1 LLLSDRRIGLKLEGS
16 SARSCH
22 LPWFKGLNKEQIQA
36 VKSTQG
42 PLLILAG
49 AGSGKTTV
57 LVSRTGH
64 IISSG
69 LATASEILVLTFTNK
84 AAKELG
90 ERVSKK
96 LSSFQGKSKDK
107 IWTGTFHGFGLEFLK
122 KNYRA
127 ADLPKKFGLI
137 DSADSRFIIKDLLKN
152 KTHST
157 GNAGYD
163 IETLQK
169 LLSDMRSGK
178 KISPDT
184 PEAYTDMAEWI
195 LPDYIS
201 RMHSLGVVD
210 FDGLLLKP
218 IEILRENA
226 FLKEKYREKYKYL
239 MVDEF
244 QDTNKIQMDLVM
256 ELTGEKQ
263 NLAVVGDDDQSIYGW
278 RGAEIKNILN
288 FPKLFK
294 KCEVVRLETNYRST
308 PEILKMANAIIERNE
323 DRHTKTLA
331 PRKGVK
337 SGPLPEVF
345 VYKDEDT
352 ECEEVVSLI
361 RHYNRANSLDDIAV
375 LFRSNSQGAILEGA
389 LRQNSIPYEMTGGP
403 ALIDRK
409 EVRDVISYI
418 KSALFP
424 NDISLRRI
432 LNVPHRGIGD
442 TSVHKIIEHQK
453 ESGESFIKS
462 LRAWE
467 KAGVNTKTG
476 LSITDFFDLLYDM
489 RVKLLKATEKY
500 ETLLP
505 KIFKEIKYR
514 DLVLGSYKDGATAM
528 RKWQLVEI
536 LGRILDG
543 FVKNADG
550 DRESVIKDFVD
561 ALSLREPELSKE
573 KKEKKVQLLTFHAS
587 KGLEFPIV
595 ILMGVDEGLIPH
607 ETLGHDTSEERR
619 LFYVG
624 VTRAMNEL
632 ILTRAAVRKRYGK
645 TRQTAPSRFLAAL
658 PGDLYN
664 LYESGIKPISE
675 NQRVGMLADLY
686 KSLDVKS
693 KEHAAKE
700 KS

>member
-1 LLLSDRRIGLKLEGS
+1 MTDWI
-16 SARSCH
+16 
-22 LPWFKGLNKEQIQA
+22 KGLNKEQIEA
-36 VKSTQG
+36 VKSTEG

-64 IISSG
+64 IISQN
-69 LATASEILVLTFTNK
+69 LATPDEILILTFTNK
-84 AAKELG
+84 AAKELN

-96 LSSFQGKSKDK
+96 LSPQKRSKEK

-122 KNYRA
+122 KNYKA

-152 KTHST
+152 KTHSSGSGGFDT
-157 GNAGYD
+157 
-163 IETLQK
+163 ETLQR
-169 LLSDMRSGK
+169 LISDLRAGK
-178 KISPDT
+178 KLSPDT
-184 PEAYTDMAEWI
+184 PEAYQDMAEWL

-210 FDGLLLKP
+210 FDGLLLRP
-218 IEILRENA
+218 IEILKENDY
-226 FLKEKYREKYKYL
+226 LREKYQNKFKYV

-256 ELTGEKQ
+256 TLTGENQ

-294 KCEVVRLETNYRST
+294 DCKVVRLETNYRST
-308 PEILKMANAIIERNE
+308 PQILKMANAIIESNE
-323 DRHTKTLA
+323 DRHKKKLA
-331 PRKGVK
+331 PRKGVET
-337 SGPLPEVF
+337 GPLPEVF

-352 ECEEVVSLI
+352 ECEEVASLI
-361 RHYNRANSLDDIAV
+361 RHYNRTRNLDDISV
-375 LFRSNSQGAILEGA
+375 LFRSNSQGALLEGA
-389 LRQNSIPYEMTGGP
+389 LRQNRIPYEMTGGP

-409 EVRDVISYI
+409 EVRDVLSYI

-424 NDISLRRI
+424 NDISVRRI

-442 TSVHKIIEHQK
+442 SSVHKIIEHQK
-453 ESGESFIKS
+453 ETGLDFIKA
-462 LRAWE
+462 LRGWE
-467 KAGVNTKTG
+467 KAEVNSRTG
-476 LSITDFFDLLYDM
+476 ASIGEFFDLLYEI
-489 RVKLLKATEKY
+489 RVDLLKATEKY
-500 ETLLP
+500 ETVLP
-505 KIFKEIKYR
+505 NIFKKIGYK

-543 FVKNADG
+543 FVKNSEG
-550 DRESVIKDFVD
+550 TREVAIKDFID
-561 ALSLREPELSKE
+561 ALSLREQDLKD
-573 KKEKKVQLLTFHAS
+573 KDKQEKKVQLLTFHAS
-587 KGLEFPIV
+587 KGLEFPVV
-595 ILMGVDEGLIPH
+595 ILMGVDEGIIPH

-624 VTRAMNEL
+624 VTRAQKEL
-632 ILTRAAVRKRYGK
+632 VLTRASHRKRYGK
-645 TRQTAPSRFLAAL
+645 VRETAPSRFLVSL
-658 PGDLYN
+658 PQDLYN
-664 LYESGIKPISE
+664 LYGSGIKPISE
-675 NQRVGMLADLY
+675 VERVDLLADLY
-686 KSLDVKS
+686 KKLDQKSLE
-693 KEHAAKE
+693 KEQAGE
-700 KS
+700 G

>member
-1 LLLSDRRIGLKLEGS
+1 MGLSQGS
-16 SARSCH
+16 RH
-22 LPWFKGLNKEQIQA
+22 LSSNLSQWTKGLNKEQIRA
-36 VKSTQG
+36 VESTEG

-69 LATASEILVLTFTNK
+69 LAAPSEILVLTFTNK

-90 ERVSKK
+90 ERVSQK
-96 LSSFQGKSKDK
+96 LSHLRLSGKGKSKEK

-122 KNYRA
+122 KNYKA

-157 GNAGYD
+157 GNAGFD
-163 IETLQK
+163 LETLQR

-184 PEAYTDMAEWI
+184 PEAYSDMAEWI

-218 IEILRENA
+218 IEMLKADSYLR
-226 FLKEKYREKYKYL
+226 EKYREQYKYL

-256 ELTGEKQ
+256 TLMGDKQ

-308 PEILKMANAIIERNE
+308 PEIIKMANSIIERNE
-323 DRHTKTLA
+323 DRHTKKLI
-331 PRKGVK
+331 PRQGVK
-337 SGPLPEVF
+337 TGSLPEVF
-345 VYKDEDT
+345 IYKDEDT

-361 RHYNRANSLDDIAV
+361 RHYNRQNNLDDIAV
-375 LFRSNSQGAILEGA
+375 LFRSNSQGTLLEGA
-389 LRQNSIPYEMTGGP
+389 LRLNRIPYEMTGGP

-409 EVRDVISYI
+409 EVRDVLSYI

-442 TSVHKIIEHQK
+442 TSVHKIIDHQK
-453 ESGESFIKS
+453 ESGDSFIKA
-462 LRAWE
+462 LRSWE
-467 KAGVNTKTG
+467 AAGVNSKSG
-476 LSITDFFDLLYDM
+476 ASITEFFDLLYEI
-489 RVKLLKATEKY
+489 RVKILKATEKY
-500 ETLLP
+500 EVLLP

-550 DRESVIKDFVD
+550 GDRESAIKDFVD

-587 KGLEFPIV
+587 KGLEFPVV

-632 ILTRAAVRKRYGK
+632 VLTRAAVRKRYGT

-675 NQRVGMLADLY
+675 NQRVDMLADLY
-686 KSLDVKS
+686 KSLDMKS
-693 KEHAAKE
+693 KAHASKDSE
-700 KS
+700 